1 MSPSPPADS
10 EDPIGSSDAGPWSCK
25 DDSDAVLAR
34 RYRQL
39 DALFHE
45 GVVRDTAD
53 IETGM
58 ERERSFQ
65 VDWNRMSRNKLWREE
80 SGPYPAVYEGTVEE
94 YMYGRISRGGSE
106 TEKSPADPTMLFLWP
121 NGRNLK
127 DLSIY
132 GQIYD
137 FFRFMWRHTKPYK
150 TVAMILLMSVT
161 RPLQTAIVS
170 YVAQQIESN
179 PTTVPIWL
187 YLTSTFLEM
196 ISKTLYWW
204 YEMWVPLNSQR
215 VQMRSVLLS
224 KRTSLPDDHPLAI
237 KWPAGRFTGLL
248 KDVDDVVNNVW
259 KSCLSIFDD
268 LVSIIYLLILCFS
281 NLAISTN
288 SNTEQLQG
296 SDYGTYVAVFVG
308 FGLITMGAPF
318 LWFNMLYGKVQE
330 CETMIREGQMIY
342 MSCSADAV
350 ARGSEST
357 TKNGRKSFWIFGRT
371 TFRSF
376 FHRLAWTTNFSI
388 LSHFLGALAAYGLL
402 TASAFG
408 GGSLTSILIVLL
420 SLKEL
425 SAMSPKVLDKLIL
438 MSRGCN
444 SLRDVAELMNADIDG
459 GGAASRSTTEKD
471 VEEGLAH
478 GKARN
483 GSIDFG
489 NAKQN

>member
-1 MSPSPPADS
+1 MVDRQGCPTIKAKTKRSNMPSPAEPN
-10 EDPIGSSDAGPWSCK
+10 GSSDAGQSCCK
-25 DDSDAVLAR
+25 DDSDAALAR

-39 DALFHE
+39 DTLFHE
-45 GVVRDTAD
+45 SVERDTAD
-53 IETGM
+53 IESGM

-65 VDWNRMSRNKLWREE
+65 VDWNRMSRNKLWRKEP
-80 SGPYPAVYEGTVEE
+80 GPYPAVYEGSVEE
-94 YMYGRISRGGSE
+94 YMHGPISGQGGSKTE
-106 TEKSPADPTMLFLWP
+106 KTEKSPVDPMRLWP
-121 NGRNLK
+121 SGRNLE

-170 YVAQQIESN
+170 YVAQQIETN
-179 PTTVPIWL
+179 PTTVPLWL

-224 KRTSLPDDHPLAI
+224 KRSSLPDDHPLAF

-248 KDVDDVVNNVW
+248 KDVDDVINNVW
-259 KSCLSIFDD
+259 KSCLSVFDD
-268 LVSIIYLLILCFS
+268 LVSIVYLLILCFG

-296 SDYGTYVAVFVG
+296 SDYGTYVAIFVG

-318 LWFNMLYGKVQE
+318 LWFNMLYGKVEE
-330 CETMIREGQMIY
+330 CESMIREGQMVY
-342 MSCSADAV
+342 MSCSSDAV

-357 TKNGRKSFWIFGRT
+357 TKNGRKSFWLFGRT

-444 SLRDVAELMNADIDG
+444 SLRDVAELMNADIIS
-459 GGAASRSTTEKD
+459 AAATGEV
-471 VEEGLAH
+471 VEEGRSTERQH
-478 GKARN
+478 
-483 GSIDFG
+483 
-489 NAKQN
+489 

>member
-1 MSPSPPADS
+1 MSPSETPNGDT
-10 EDPIGSSDAGPWSCK
+10 EGTSSCTEAEESY
-25 DDSDAVLAR
+25 ATLAQK
-34 RYRQL
+34 YRQL

-45 GVVRDTAD
+45 CVERDTVD
-53 IETGM
+53 IEQCM

-65 VDWNRMSRNKLWREE
+65 VEWNQMSRNKLWRKEP
-80 SGPYPAVYEGTVEE
+80 GPYPTVYEDTVEE
-94 YMYGRISRGGSE
+94 FMFGDDGKANDSAEESAEESI
-106 TEKSPADPTMLFLWP
+106 MLWP
-121 NGRNLK
+121 NGRDLNK
-127 DLSIY
+127 LSIY
-132 GQIYD
+132 CQIYD

-150 TVAMILLMSVT
+150 TVAMILLMSIS
-161 RPLQTAIVS
+161 RPLQTAIMS
-170 YVAQQIESN
+170 YVAQQIEQN
-179 PTTVPIWL
+179 PTMVPLWL
-187 YLTSTFLEM
+187 YLMSTFLEM

-237 KWPAGRFTGLL
+237 KWPSGRFTGLL

-259 KSCLSIFDD
+259 KSCLSVFDD
-268 LVSIIYLLILCFS
+268 LVTVIYLLILCFG
-281 NLAISTN
+281 NLAVSATTN
-288 SNTEQLQG
+288 NTGQMQG
-296 SDYGTYVAVFVG
+296 SDYGIYVAVFIG
-308 FGLITMGAPF
+308 FGILVMVAPF

-350 ARGSEST
+350 WRGSEST

-420 SLKEL
+420 SLKG
-425 SAMSPKVLDKLIL
+425 SSYTP
-438 MSRGCN
+438 
-444 SLRDVAELMNADIDG
+444 
-459 GGAASRSTTEKD
+459 RSTSMCLD
-471 VEEGLAH
+471 YAVIFFCRVE
-478 GKARN
+478 
-483 GSIDFG
+483 S
-489 NAKQN
+489 